1 MFSIIRTLKFIAPP
15 KIVSLEAV
23 MANKITR
30 LDSRFVSLNDVPSAG
45 DHTLIAKVPV
55 TTHTD
60 NAATVATM
68 PTMATKE

>member
-1 MFSIIRTLKFIAPP
+1 MDSEIYHTP

-23 MANKITR
+23 MANEITR

-45 DHTLIAKVPV
+45 DHTLIAKVQVQV
-55 TTHTD
+55 TTHAD

-68 PTMATKE
+68 PMATNE